1 MKRVAVF
8 EKVSF
13 DIFKADLLKSADTYE
28 ANEDS
33 TIREIYESIKIPQRA
48 TAHSAGYDFSSPV
61 NVDLCDNAFVIPTG
75 IRAKID
81 DGYLLSLFPR
91 SGLGFK
97 YGLRLSNTVGIIDG
111 DYYYSDNE
119 GHILVSVKSDKPL
132 CIEAGTRFCQG
143 IFIPYGITFDDNVF
157 AQRNGGM
164 GSTG

>member
-1 MKRVAVF
+1 MKRVATF

-13 DIFKADLLKSADTYE
+13 EIFKADLLKSAATYSE
-28 ANEDS
+28 SE
-33 TIREIYESIKIPQRA
+33 IREIYENIKIPERA

-61 NVDLCDNAFVIPTG
+61 CVDLSDNAQIIPTG

-81 DGYLLSLFPR
+81 DGYVLALFPR

-97 YGLRLSNTVGIIDG
+97 YGLRLSNTVGIIDS
-111 DYYYSDNE
+111 DYYFSDNE
-119 GHILVSVKSDKPL
+119 GHILVSVKSEKPL
-132 CIEAGTRFCQG
+132 KIEAGMRFCQG
-143 IFIPYGITFDDNVF
+143 IFIPYGITVDDNAF